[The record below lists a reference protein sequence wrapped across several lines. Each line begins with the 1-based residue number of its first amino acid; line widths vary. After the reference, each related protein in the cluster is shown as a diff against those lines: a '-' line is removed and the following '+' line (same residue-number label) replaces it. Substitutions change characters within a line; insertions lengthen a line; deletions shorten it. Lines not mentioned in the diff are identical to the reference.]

1 MAEVYDP
8 PRARKRRMRP
18 VLVTLAI
25 LVVLLGVG
33 LIVADRA
40 AAAFAERVIAERIS
54 GQVASQGA
62 RSEHP
67 DVTVMGVPF
76 LTQVTS
82 GKYEETRIVLRNFE
96 GPAGGGKS
104 IRVPELEVRA
114 TDVSAPLDTVRSGR
128 GDIFAGKVTG
138 TGTVDYAQL
147 AALIGQ
153 PGLTLREQDGKL
165 VGTAPV
171 QLLGQTVQ
179 VTGTASL
186 EVVDGV
192 VRVRFSDVTAAGL
205 PNLPLVRSFIDAYVK
220 DLAVDLKVPKLPL
233 GLVVEKVEPLP
244 AGLQFTASAHDV
256 ALTGGV

>member
-8 PRARKRRMRP
+8 PRARKRRLRP
-18 VLVTLAI
+18 VLVTLVV
-25 LVVLLGVG
+25 LVVLLGIG
-33 LIVADRA
+33 LVVADRA

-54 GQVASQGA
+54 GQIASKGA
-62 RSEHP
+62 RSDHP

-82 GKYEETRIVLRNFE
+82 GRYEETRIVLRNFE

-104 IRVPELEVRA
+104 VRVPELEVRA
-114 TDVSAPLDTVRSGR
+114 TDVRAPLDTVRSGR
-128 GDIFAGKVTG
+128 GDILAGTVTG

-153 PGLTLREQDGKL
+153 PGLTLSEKDGKL

-192 VRVRFSDVTAAGL
+192 VRVRFSDVSAAGL
-205 PNLPLVRSFIDAYVK
+205 PDLPLVRSFIDAYVK
-220 DLAVDLKVPKLPL
+220 DLAVDLKVPPLPL
-233 GLVVEKVEPLP
+233 GLVVEKVEPQP
-244 AGLQFTASAHDV
+244 DGLQFTASAHDV